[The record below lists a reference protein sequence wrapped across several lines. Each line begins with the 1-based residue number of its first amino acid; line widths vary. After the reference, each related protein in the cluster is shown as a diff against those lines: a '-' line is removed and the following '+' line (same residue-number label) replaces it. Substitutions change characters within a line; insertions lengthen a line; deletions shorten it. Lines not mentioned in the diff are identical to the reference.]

1 MIDIARIRS
10 FTEFK
15 KLDEVELQLAL
26 DSAIKDFEKG
36 TRRFWSRE
44 EGYTELQNIDKSSPP
59 IKLVW
64 FKLYPITSISLIEW
78 DHGET
83 ESDADAVDSND
94 YNLHASMGKV
104 IRNNGFLCPFIKATI
119 TGGYTNDEIWSRFP
133 NIVEAI
139 IYEIRYKL
147 KRESDLNIAIASQG
161 FEKGQ
166 TNLRK
171 DKHHPRFVEIMK
183 TYKRWV

>member
-1 MIDIARIRS
+1 MIDIARMRN

-26 DSAIKDFEKG
+26 DSAIKDFERG

-44 EGYTELQNIDKSSPP
+44 EDYIELQNIDMGSSP

-78 DHGET
+78 SHGET
-83 ESDADAVDSND
+83 ESDAETVNSND
-94 YNLHASMGKV
+94 YNLRADIGKV
-104 IRNNGFLCPFIKATI
+104 IRNNGFLYPFIKATI
-119 TGGYTNDEIWSRFP
+119 TGGYTNDEIWTRFP

-147 KRESDLNIAIASQG
+147 KRESDLNIAITSQA
-161 FEKGQ
+161 FDKGQ

-171 DKHHPRFVEIMK
+171 DKHHPRFTEIMR
-183 TYKRWV
+183 TYRRLV